1 MSSGEEASIHSDVDE
16 ELNQVIEQGEDLQAE
31 TEETP
36 TNGQAEDKQVV
47 KPKRVVRNPQP
58 KLNEETLQG
67 PKGIATLGSYFDRVK
82 FKGRGHEEQDL
93 NVIMKTYEYW
103 CHRLFPKFPFDTCIE
118 RLEKL
123 GTKRAVQTHIKRIRF
138 DLLLNNDIV
147 NSSDEEDNQESL
159 SEVTTTDTPFDNLVT
174 TNQSKEP
181 ELTAEQLER
190 IRINKERAEKLR
202 QEKARL
208 LQQHKVTENNQSPKL
223 SQEEDNVD
231 PPVFDYESN
240 IKGKQIIGKTQS
252 KLSRPA
258 DQTESESKLLSSEVT
273 SQAELQSED
282 VDLSEDDVVMSE
294 EVLSNEA
301 VSQESLPET
310 APLQSKEES
319 NNTSKKFDNTEDSTL
334 ICSHPNSENKEN
346 TSLDNIL

>member
-16 ELNQVIEQGEDLQAE
+16 DLNQVIEQGEDLQGD

-36 TNGQAEDKQVV
+36 TDGQAEDKQVV
-47 KPKRVVRNPQP
+47 KPKRVIRNPQP

-67 PKGIATLGSYFDRVK
+67 PKGIATLSSYFDRVK

-123 GTKRAVQTHIKRIRF
+123 GTKKAVQTHIKRIRF
-138 DLLLNNDIV
+138 DLMLNNDIV
-147 NSSDEEDNQESL
+147 NSSDEEDNQEGSVT
-159 SEVTTTDTPFDNLVT
+159 EVTTADTQFDHLVT

-202 QEKARL
+202 QERAK
-208 LQQHKVTENNQSPKL
+208 QIQHKVIESISQNNQSPDL
-223 SQEEDNVD
+223 SQGDYVD

-240 IKGKQIIGKTQS
+240 IKGKQIIRKRQS
-252 KLSRPA
+252 KIGSTNEAELE
-258 DQTESESKLLSSEVT
+258 TEQLSSEAT
-273 SQAELQSED
+273 SQADLRTED
-282 VDLSEDDVVMSE
+282 VDLPEELDNVDMS
-294 EVLSNEA
+294 A
-301 VSQESLPET
+301 AISQESFTE
-310 APLQSKEES
+310 AKEDS
-319 NNTSKKFDNTEDSTL
+319 NNKKFDTSEDS

>member
-16 ELNQVIEQGEDLQAE
+16 DLNQVIEQGEDLQAD

-36 TNGQAEDKQVV
+36 TDGQADDKQVV
-47 KPKRVVRNPQP
+47 KPKRVIRNPQP

-67 PKGIATLGSYFDRVK
+67 PKGIATLSSYFDRVK
-82 FKGRGHEEQDL
+82 FKGQRHEEQDL

-138 DLLLNNDIV
+138 DLMLNNDMV
-147 NSSDEEDNQESL
+147 SSSDEEDNQESSV
-159 SEVTTTDTPFDNLVT
+159 SELTTANTQFDQLVT

-202 QEKARL
+202 QEKAR
-208 LQQHKVTENNQSPKL
+208 QIQHKVIESNQSPEL
-223 SQEEDNVD
+223 SQEDNEDL
-231 PPVFDYESN
+231 PVFDYESN
-240 IKGKQIIGKTQS
+240 IKGKQIIRKTQS
-252 KLSRPA
+252 KLSKPP
-258 DQTESESKLLSSEVT
+258 DEVELELSPEAT
-273 SQAELQSED
+273 SQADLRSED
-282 VDLSEDDVVMSE
+282 VDLSEELDDVVMSE
-294 EVLSNEA
+294 A
-301 VSQESLPET
+301 ISQENSTEA
-310 APLQSKEES
+310 APVQAKEDS
-319 NNTSKKFDNTEDSTL
+319 NNTSKMFDLTEDSTL
-334 ICSHPNSENKEN
+334 ICNSENKEN
-346 TSLDNIL
+346 TTLDNIL